1 VSGETTPEALRPPV
15 ALGCFFVVALL
26 IGLAG
31 IFVFAIIFFES
42 GADTGAVRLDVP
54 EAYALGSVEF
64 VGPENLYL
72 VRFRDGSFTALSD
85 LDAANRA
92 NQGHR
97 CRVAEASLSDPAL
110 APQAASLSAAMSP
123 RAAGATAILRE
134 ACLGAVYDIAGVRLL
149 GDGPN
154 LERFNVVVGADGHLR
169 VDTSRR
175 VCSQRSG
182 GNPFAS
188 IPC

>member
-1 VSGETTPEALRPPV
+1 MSRETTPEALRPPV

-42 GADTGAVRLDVP
+42 GADTGEVRLDVP
-54 EAYALGSVEF
+54 EAYAPGSVEF
-64 VGPENLYL
+64 VGNENFYV

-97 CRVAEASLSDPAL
+97 CRVAVTSLSDPAL
-110 APQAASLSAAMSP
+110 APQAAMLSAAMSP
-123 RAAGATAILRE
+123 QAAGSSSVLRE
-134 ACLGAVYDIAGVRLL
+134 TCLGAVYDISGVRLL
-149 GDGPN
+149 GEGPN
-154 LERFNVVVGADGHLR
+154 LERFSVNVGADGHVR
-169 VDTSRR
+169 VDTSHRT
-175 VCSQRSG
+175 CSQRSG